1 MEGTGSCCDKSCGP
15 VPMTPDWE
23 PECNHTIRAAVAD
36 AVCELSTELKK
47 AIPGALVAWTVA
59 PANMNDYKAMIDNK
73 CVDIFLVM
81 DYCWCVGYSSGWF
94 DELLGSDGPSLVRN
108 RAPIGTPFVNYT
120 IELFRSFGVPPEHL
134 GIVSPWFGCD
144 FKCKDGGGT
153 GGAFNGCPNVELNS
167 SQLHPIIPWMPA
179 DSKPVD
185 HPNDVCGVDS
195 DGGPGLGL
203 MYEAGIWGNM
213 TTASPFNNESLDT
226 PYFNWVDGESVMH
239 QLWYDS
245 PDSMRRKYAF
255 AKDAG
260 VRAVGMWGADSLRL
274 NRSLAASMWASVPGE
289 RSAPPAPAPQP
300 GKKYAC
306 FSPPCSA
313 HRCYATC
320 REDPAGNHTTVDC
333 DKSCVA
339 APPPPPG
346 PHPGPAPTPP
356 APVPPSP
363 APVPWAASFK
373 CPCDAE
379 WLCRPLSP
387 QPPEGQQE
395 VIAFPGGAGTGPE
408 PDGTVHLDR
417 SAGMYGSNGSEWHNY
432 DWKKITA
439 IAPFVPMSYSD
450 FPDMYCHAHRNGVRM
465 LSWDG
470 GKGRGSSPL
479 VAPGGGCPTS
489 QFYSWAL
496 KNDARMYDKK
506 EVQSWA
512 TNTSAC
518 IVASGYDGILL
529 DAEGSGST
537 SNQTQRAAV
546 TAAVCELR
554 AELRK
559 ALPGALLAWTV
570 DTGGYFDYKAMT
582 DGDCVDLWLAMEYC
596 WCTGWASA
604 VFSLTRNRA
613 PAPLP
618 FLNFTVETFASY
630 GVPANRLGLVM
641 PWFGCALRISPP
653 LCSSAPLGLTVPLA
667 LRRLHLRRDPK
678 WEGLPIL
685 SWLPR
690 LARRQAVSYHPG
702 RRPWERRLL
711 RR

>member
-1 MEGTGSCCDKSCGP
+1 M
-15 VPMTPDWE
+15 
-23 PECNHTIRAAVAD
+23 
-36 AVCELSTELKK
+36 
-47 AIPGALVAWTVA
+47 
-59 PANMNDYKAMIDNK
+59 
-73 CVDIFLVM
+73 
-81 DYCWCVGYSSGWF
+81 
-94 DELLGSDGPSLVRN
+94 
-108 RAPIGTPFVNYT
+108 
-120 IELFRSFGVPPEHL
+120 
-134 GIVSPWFGCD
+134 
-144 FKCKDGGGT
+144 
-153 GGAFNGCPNVELNS
+153 
-167 SQLHPIIPWMPA
+167 
-179 DSKPVD
+179 
-185 HPNDVCGVDS
+185 
-195 DGGPGLGL
+195 
-203 MYEAGIWGNM
+203 
-213 TTASPFNNESLDT
+213 
-226 PYFNWVDGESVMH
+226 
-239 QLWYDS
+239 
-245 PDSMRRKYAF
+245 
-255 AKDAG
+255 
-260 VRAVGMWGADSLRL
+260 
-274 NRSLAASMWASVPGE
+274 
-289 RSAPPAPAPQP
+289 
-300 GKKYAC
+300 
-306 FSPPCSA
+306 
-313 HRCYATC
+313 
-320 REDPAGNHTTVDC
+320 
-333 DKSCVA
+333 
-339 APPPPPG
+339 
-346 PHPGPAPTPP
+346 
-356 APVPPSP
+356 
-363 APVPWAASFK
+363 
-373 CPCDAE
+373 
-379 WLCRPLSP
+379 
-387 QPPEGQQE
+387 
-395 VIAFPGGAGTGPE
+395 
-408 PDGTVHLDR
+408 HLDR

-439 IAPFVPMSYSD
+439 IAPFVPMDESD

-479 VAPGGGCPTS
+479 VAPGGGCPTN

-641 PWFGCALRISPP
+641 PWFGCALHISPP
-653 LCSSAPLGLTVPLA
+653 LCSSAPLGLTVPPCAQATLPATRPQVGRTSHTFMAAAFGTTASSFLSSRAPTMGTATPAA
-667 LRRLHLRRDPK
+667 LTAMRAP
-678 WEGLPIL
+678 
-685 SWLPR
+685 
-690 LARRQAVSYHPG
+690 VSDS
-702 RRPWERRLL
+702 RTSS
-711 RR
+711 